1 MTDAANIDDVQQPQ
15 DGSEDSQSAGPQQ
28 TVDWKAKYEAAIK
41 HSREWESRAKANKD
55 AADELDRLKESQ
67 LSETEKLTRRAEKAE
82 KELSALKT
90 ANQVNAWKNAA
101 AEQYG
106 VPASLLYGSS
116 EDEVNANAKA
126 LAEWKNPKRSGASAL
141 GDPSGLPSGKPE
153 NASRRAFVNSLF
165 NRD

>member
-1 MTDAANIDDVQQPQ
+1 MTDAAIDDAQQSQVEDSEGDQSAEPQQP
-15 DGSEDSQSAGPQQ
+15 
-28 TVDWKAKYEAAIK
+28 VDWKAKYEAAIK

-55 AADELDRLKESQ
+55 AADELDKLKESQ

-106 VPASLLYGSS
+106 VPASLLSGTT
-116 EDEVNANAKA
+116 EDEINARAKA
-126 LAEWKNPKRSGASAL
+126 LSEWKNPKRSGASML
-141 GDPSGLPSGKPE
+141 GDPSGLPQNPPKSADDWIRSVAKH
-153 NASRRAFVNSLF
+153 
-165 NRD
+165 NR